1 MSPDTR
7 LQTHDSISP
16 NINSMRTSSA
26 TRGALWTSEDRRYPF
41 PPTSPYRSPPRPSR
55 SRLAALLRPLCSN
68 DCPQLDYIPNM
79 TRTNLLA

>member
-26 TRGALWTSEDRRYPF
+26 TRGALWASEDRRYPF
-41 PPTSPYRSPPRPSR
+41 PPPPPLIEGLRG
-55 SRLAALLRPLCSN
+55 RLGAVLRRYCGLYTPTTVHSSTISL
-68 DCPQLDYIPNM
+68 
-79 TRTNLLA
+79 T

>member
-7 LQTHDSISP
+7 LQTHESTSP

-26 TRGALWTSEDRRYPF
+26 TRGALWASEDRRYPF
-41 PPTSPYRSPPRPSR
+41 PPCPYRRPPRPSR

-68 DCPQLDYIPNM
+68 DCPQLDYIPTM
-79 TRTNLLA
+79 KRTNLLA